1 MPSTAPTPAVLAK
14 VKPGLI
20 GTAELIVRPEHTA
33 PFVGSGRIAVLATP
47 VMINVIEAAALAAVE
62 HLLPA
67 GHQSLGIHLD
77 VSHVAATPVGL
88 RITASAEV
96 LQAEGRTITFRVQ
109 ARDDFESIGAGTHQR
124 VVVSVARFDER
135 VQRKLAR
142 NSPQG

>member
-1 MPSTAPTPAVLAK
+1 MSSTDRVSRVLDRIE
-14 VKPGLI
+14 PGLR
-20 GTAELIVRPEHTA
+20 GTSELLVALEHTA

-88 RITASAEV
+88 RVTASAEV
-96 LQAEGRTITFRVQ
+96 LRVEGRTITFRVD
-109 ARDDFESIGAGTHQR
+109 ARDEIEPIGGGTHQR
-124 VVVSVARFDER
+124 VVVSVVRFDER
-135 VQRKLAR
+135 VQRKLR
-142 NSPQG
+142 GSG